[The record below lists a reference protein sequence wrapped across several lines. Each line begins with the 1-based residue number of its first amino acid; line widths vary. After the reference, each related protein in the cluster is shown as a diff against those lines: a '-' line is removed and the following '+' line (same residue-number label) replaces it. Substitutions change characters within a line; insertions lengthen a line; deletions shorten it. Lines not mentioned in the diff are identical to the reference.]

1 MMNISLKQNPED
13 YTIRHLTRKMTNT
26 GDQQLSWNF
35 NRASHFL
42 VVTHPAKT
50 PCDLEADILP
60 WLTKNGETLL
70 ESGKKTI
77 DGILWNIVQERK
89 FLAANNKFTIPRGNL
104 TNGIPY
110 RIQIFPCDIQDDQW
124 DIYQVE
130 EDANVAVVPVSILME
145 LQYRKPLF
153 SKNQICMFR
162 AKFDVNRLDGVLR
175 YKPSCSRCQFPVSV
189 ESMKAAKEGWLYV
202 WLPKGEDLTISVAPE
217 YKDYYNIRIA
227 DD

>member
-1 MMNISLKQNPED
+1 
-13 YTIRHLTRKMTNT
+13 MT
-26 GDQQLSWNF
+26 S
-35 NRASHFL
+35 
-42 VVTHPAKT
+42 
-50 PCDLEADILP
+50 I
-60 WLTKNGETLL
+60 KNGIIPFYCL
-70 ESGKKTI
+70 EI
-77 DGILWNIVQERK
+77 
-89 FLAANNKFTIPRGNL
+89 NKIRNT
-104 TNGIPY
+104 
-110 RIQIFPCDIQDDQW
+110 
-124 DIYQVE
+124 
-130 EDANVAVVPVSILME
+130 
-145 LQYRKPLF
+145 